1 MLQNKSLIRLFILF
15 RLWYL
20 SLGDL
25 SGRITDDLPDMLHL
39 IGDGDLL
46 GRGDIPVDGD
56 LLCQQSTLKIKYKS
70 SNNTTTNTREIL
82 RKCRE
87 ITE

>member
-1 MLQNKSLIRLFILF
+1 MLQNKSLVRLFILY

-46 GRGDIPVDGD
+46 VRGDIPVDGD
-56 LLCQQSTLKIKYKS
+56 LLLSTIHS
-70 SNNTTTNTREIL
+70 EN
-82 RKCRE
+82 
-87 ITE
+87 